1 MLFKRGLCIALF
13 YIPFLVLAQFPPDT
27 YDYNNL
33 VIESKAKDTVALTAK
48 LKLGYYYQSSR
59 KNSDSTLYF
68 IQDLEN
74 NLAVLNT
81 KQKIALYNLKGKYY
95 LRESELDSAR
105 AYFSKSL
112 SIAKKTNYYRL
123 IADNHNGK
131 AVTYTYESR
140 YEESMKEILKCLDV
154 LEIMNDEIGLAMN
167 QYNLGMLYVYT
178 KNYNRAKFYQFRSLE
193 KLNKIQSTDED
204 RSMRYGALCNIYLK
218 EKKIDSAEYC
228 ISNIINNG
236 NEKINGYYYFKATI
250 ALEKNENNKAIDY
263 YKTSIRLLGAKN
275 EISIARRLN
284 KMAQAYLNLEEPK
297 IALDNLKKADTL
309 ISNRTFPALRRKQDS
324 LYYEAYMQLEDSKN
338 SLVYLKKYQESVNK
352 SLQVS
357 SIQAAN
363 NLENTHQL
371 KKNKKLLHI
380 KDGTLKG
387 YINRNKFL
395 SIAIL
400 VFVFASGLLFVNSYK
415 KRKKL
420 KQEKTFIEQQYNEL
434 SNTNLELNDKFRK
447 ISEKLKIADKK
458 TKPLRYKRSSL
469 SEKQR
474 QNYINSIL
482 NFVKLE
488 RPYLNSELTQ
498 KELADNLQIASHHL
512 SEIFNIDFGKN
523 FYSFINLYRVEEA
536 KKIIVN
542 DTQNITMLAIAYD
555 AGFNSKASFNRV
567 FKEVVGITPSQY
579 KSKVQLDFSNV

>member
-1 MLFKRGLCIALF
+1 MRFPYNTRLLYKIGLFITL
-13 YIPFLVLAQFPPDT
+13 IPFLVVAQFPPDT

-33 VIESKAKDTVALTAK
+33 VINAKAKDTAALTAK
-48 LKLGYYYQSSR
+48 LKLGYYFQLSK

-68 IQDLEN
+68 IEDLEN
-74 NLAVLNT
+74 NLTVLNI

-95 LRESELDSAR
+95 LRESELDSSR
-105 AYFSKSL
+105 VYFSKSL
-112 SIAKKTNYYRL
+112 SIAKQTNYYSL
-123 IADNHNGK
+123 IADSHNGK
-131 AVTYTYESR
+131 AVTYIYESR
-140 YEESMKEILKCLDV
+140 YEESMEEMLKCLDV
-154 LEIMNDEIGLAMN
+154 LEIMNDETGLAMN

-178 KNYNRAKFYQFRSLE
+178 KNYNRAKFHQFRSLE
-193 KLNKIQSTDED
+193 KLNKIKSTNED

-228 ISNIINNG
+228 ISNIVNNG
-236 NEKINGYYYFKATI
+236 NEKVNGYYYFKGTI
-250 ALEKNENNKAIDY
+250 ALEKNENNEAISY
-263 YKTSIRLLGAKN
+263 YETSIRLLDAKN
-275 EISIARRLN
+275 EIDIARRLN
-284 KMAQAYLNLEEPK
+284 KMAQAYLNIEEPK
-297 IALDNLKKADTL
+297 KALDKLKKADTL

-357 SIQAAN
+357 SIQGAN

-371 KKNKKLLHI
+371 KKSKRLLRI
-380 KDGTLKG
+380 KDKTLKG
-387 YINRNKFL
+387 YVFRNKFL

-400 VFVFASGLLFVNSYK
+400 IFVFVSGLFFVNNNK
-415 KRKKL
+415 KRKEL
-420 KQEKTFIEQQYNEL
+420 KQEKTFIEEQYNEL
-434 SNTNLELNDKFRK
+434 SHTNLELNDKFRK

-469 SEKQR
+469 SEEQR

-512 SEIFNIDFGKN
+512 SEIFNINFGKN

-536 KKIIVN
+536 KRIIVN

-555 AGFNSKASFNRV
+555 SGFNSKASFNRV
-567 FKEVVGITPSQY
+567 FKEVVGVTPSQY
-579 KSKVQLDFSNV
+579 KVKYS